1 MTRFRQDSMPSALSQ
16 LFIDYRS
23 DRAVRRSGI
32 LRRVHPYHNYG
43 ALYNALFEPIRE
55 SATRVLELG
64 VAEGAGIQALRD
76 FFDRAEIY
84 GVDRKLPSMTNTE
97 RLHLIEGEAFDNR
110 SIVDG
115 LPDGFDVI
123 IEDTSHRNEH
133 QIAAL
138 RLFWHKLRVGGLFIV
153 EDLFV
158 QPWSDCPPSQ
168 NAQMPAYDGYYFSP
182 IVHEFLPKHPQD
194 LSFLNRKGL
203 PRDVSDLLDQNEYF
217 FAITSIAKDGGL
229 HMVLVIKKLDRS
241 AA

>member
-1 MTRFRQDSMPSALSQ
+1 MPSALSH
-16 LFIDYRS
+16 LFIRYRS

-43 ALYNALFEPIRE
+43 ALYNALFDPIRS
-55 SATRVLELG
+55 SARRVLELG

-76 FFDRAEIY
+76 FFENAEIY
-84 GVDRKLPSMTNTE
+84 GVDRTLPSLQALD
-97 RLHLIEGEAFDNR
+97 RLHLIEGEAFDDP
-110 SIVDG
+110 SIVKA
-115 LPDGFDVI
+115 LPDDFDVI

-133 QIAAL
+133 QIAAM
-138 RLFWHKLRVGGLFIV
+138 RLFWAKLKIGGLFIV

-168 NAQMPAYDGYYFSP
+168 NAKMPAYDGYFSSP
-182 IVHEFLPKHPQD
+182 IVHDFLPKHPQD

-203 PRDVSDLLDQNEYF
+203 PKDVRDLLDQNEYF

-229 HMVLVIKKLDRS
+229 HMVLVIKKLDP
-241 AA
+241 A